1 MRKLLLIP
9 LLLSAGACGGDG
21 GTGSNRGG
29 TLTADEAAELN
40 RAVFGVAAALA
51 SSGGG
56 FGVSLNSAPGPVTA
70 ENSITIPFEETQ
82 PCEPSG
88 SVDVEGTATVSF
100 DNLGQ
105 NTTIAADVSAAP
117 DRCAHRME
125 DGRIITMTGD
135 PDIEVELDATAG
147 PAGLSALRVVE
158 SGAFTWAR
166 GDVSGRC
173 TVDVTAQLNAATQM
187 VAVAGT
193 FCGFPIS
200 ETFPIEG

>member
-9 LLLSAGACGGDG
+9 LLVTAGACGGDG
-21 GTGSNRGG
+21 TGSNGGG
-29 TLTADEAAELN
+29 TLTAGEAAELN
-40 RAVFGVAAALA
+40 RAVFGVAASLA
-51 SSGGG
+51 GSGGG
-56 FGVSLNSAPGPVTA
+56 FGISLNNAPGPVTA
-70 ENSITIPFEETQ
+70 ENSITIPFERTQ
-82 PCEPSG
+82 PCTPSG

-105 NTTIAADVSAAP
+105 NTTIQADVSAAP

-135 PDIEVELDATAG
+135 PDIEVEMDATAG
-147 PAGLSALRVVE
+147 PSGLSALRVVE

-187 VAVAGT
+187 VAISGT
-193 FCGFPIS
+193 FCGFPVS